1 MAYIKG
7 CVLFLIY
14 SNPLNALIMEKK
26 KLQLYGIKVKSF
38 QTSNQAAVKGGISKL
53 PPCDEET
60 RFEPCYSQIEPC
72 DTQPAI
78 LM

>member
-1 MAYIKG
+1 MK
-7 CVLFLIY
+7 
-14 SNPLNALIMEKK
+14 SK
-26 KLQLYGIKVKSF
+26 KLNLNDLKVKSF